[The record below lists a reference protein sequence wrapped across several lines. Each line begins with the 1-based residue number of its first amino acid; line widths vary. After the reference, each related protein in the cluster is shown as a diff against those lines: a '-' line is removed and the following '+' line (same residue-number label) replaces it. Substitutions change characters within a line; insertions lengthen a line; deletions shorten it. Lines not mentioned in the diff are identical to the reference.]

1 MTDAK
6 EKLREDTLALSK
18 LEYQEEV
25 REMLRRLDVP
35 EDEILTIEKDENIPI
50 LMKAKE
56 LIKQLGTTE
65 IFEKEENG
73 TYKVYAKITA
83 ISLMAASVGMMA
95 DLGVGMSNT
104 PYYAGVARWLGVSK
118 DTLRCWWANQN
129 LILREKISLG
139 SAAAQR
145 MILKQLEIAEF
156 YTDGLKITKAQRDK
170 LAETPKGV
178 IAMQKIAQGALF
190 QAKFL
195 ADQSGVIT
203 EEDQI
208 KTVAEGTGSKHGVTI
223 VYPVGTTKPVKK
235 YKKEQGKLEDGDDI
249 TDRG

>member
-6 EKLREDTLALSK
+6 NKLREDTLALSK

-25 REMLRRLDVP
+25 RDMLRRLDVP
-35 EDEILTIEKDENIPI
+35 EEEILTIEKDENIPI

-56 LIKQLGTTE
+56 LVEKLGSTE
-65 IFEKEENG
+65 LFEKNENG

-95 DLGVGMSNT
+95 DLGVGMSAT
-104 PYYAGVARWLGVSK
+104 PYYAGVARWLGISK
-118 DTLRCWWANQN
+118 DTLRRWWANQN

-145 MILKQLEIAEF
+145 MQLKQLEIAEF
-156 YTDGLKITKAQRDK
+156 YTDGLKITEAQRDK
-170 LAETPKGV
+170 LAETPKG
-178 IAMQKIAQGALF
+178 IAVMQKVAAGALF

-195 ADQSGVIT
+195 ADQSGTIT
-203 EEDQI
+203 EEDQLR
-208 KTVAEGTGSKHGVTI
+208 TVQEVGSKHVTI
-223 VYPVGTTKPVKK
+223 LMPVTTKKPVKK
-235 YKKEQGKLEDGDDI
+235 YKKEQGKLEDGNDI
-249 TDRG
+249 TD

>member
-1 MTDAK
+1 MTDQA
-6 EKLREDTLALSK
+6 KLREDTKALSK

-25 REMLRRLDVP
+25 RDMLRRLDVP
-35 EDEILTIEKDENIPI
+35 EEEILTIEKDENIPI

-56 LIKQLGTTE
+56 LVKQLGTTE
-65 IFEKEENG
+65 VFEKEENG
-73 TYKVYAKITA
+73 RYKVYAKITA

-95 DLGVGMSNT
+95 DLGLGIGAT
-104 PYYAGVARWLGVSK
+104 PHFRGVARWLGISK
-118 DTLRCWWANQN
+118 NTLRRWWANQN
-129 LILREKISLG
+129 LIMREKISLG

-145 MILKQLEIAEF
+145 MQLKMLEIAEF
-156 YTDGLKITKAQRDK
+156 YTDGLLNITETQRDK
-170 LAETPKGV
+170 LAETPQGV

-195 ADQSGVIT
+195 ADQSGTIT

-208 KTVAEGTGSKHGVTI
+208 KSVQEGTGLKHGVTI
-223 VYPVGTTKPVKK
+223 LMPIETKKPVKK
-235 YKKEQGKLEDGDDI
+235 YKKEQGKDGNDI

>member
-1 MTDAK
+1 MTDTK
-6 EKLREDTLALSK
+6 NKLREDTLALSK

-35 EDEILTIEKDENIPI
+35 EEEILTIEKDENIPI

-56 LIKQLGTTE
+56 LVEKLGTSE
-65 IFEKEENG
+65 LFEKEDNG

-83 ISLMAASVGMMA
+83 LSLLSASVGMMA
-95 DLGVGMSNT
+95 DLGVGMNAT

-118 DTLRCWWANQN
+118 DTLRRWWANQN

-145 MILKQLEIAEF
+145 MILKQLEVAEF
-156 YTDGLKITKAQRDK
+156 YTDGLKITSKQRDK
-170 LAETPKGV
+170 LAETAQGV
-178 IAMQKIAQGALF
+178 LTMQKIAQGALF

-195 ADQSGVIT
+195 ADQSEVIT
-203 EEDQI
+203 EEDQLR
-208 KTVAEGTGSKHGVTI
+208 TVQDVGSKHGVTI
-223 VYPVGTTKPVKK
+223 LMPVNTKEPVKK
-235 YKKEQGKLEDGDDI
+235 YKKDQGKLEDGNNI
-249 TDRG
+249 TD

>member
-1 MTDAK
+1 MTSTK
-6 EKLREDTLALSK
+6 NKLREDTLALSK

-35 EDEILTIEKDENIPI
+35 EEEILTIEKDENIPI

-56 LIKQLGTTE
+56 LVEKLGTTE
-65 IFEKEENG
+65 LFEKNENH

-83 ISLMAASVGMMA
+83 ISLMSASVGMMA
-95 DLGVGMSNT
+95 DLGVGMSAT

-118 DTLRCWWANQN
+118 STLRQWWANRN
-129 LILREKISLG
+129 LIMREKISLG

-156 YTDGLKITKAQRDK
+156 YADGLKITKKQRDK
-170 LAETPKGV
+170 LAETPQGV

-208 KTVAEGTGSKHGVTI
+208 KSVQEGTGSKHGVT
-223 VYPVGTTKPVKK
+223 VMFPVETKAPVKK
-235 YKKEQGKLEDGDDI
+235 YKKEQGKLEDGHDI